1 MKMTIIIWVVL
12 IIFLCDC
19 FLLAFACQW
28 NRKSVV
34 VVGGTGILGTQLLQN
49 FAFSVSLSELY
60 ASFRDKEKASKTLQ
74 SYKLATEGQSGEG
87 KASTSQAVAAGTA
100 TTEPPFVKPT
110 LVNKLQLVGLGLA
123 VVMLVQT
130 FVQLNLAEQTAI
142 TGDRRDGTGT
152 GTGTGQSESTDFEVG
167 NPIDCKPTDA

>member
-1 MKMTIIIWVVL
+1 MH
-12 IIFLCDC
+12 
-19 FLLAFACQW
+19 
-28 NRKSVV
+28 
-34 VVGGTGILGTQLLQN
+34 VGW
-49 FAFSVSLSELY
+49 A
-60 ASFRDKEKASKTLQ
+60 ASRVQRLTSASKRVLQ
-74 SYKLATEGQSGEG
+74 HRLRFRALATEGQSGEG